1 MQENG
6 VASFGIWDSSV
17 AWALCGGFIALAL
30 LEYSGLVKHCVECWN
45 GIKFF
50 TSFGIWITKALFQL
64 TFN

>member
-6 VASFGIWDSSV
+6 VASFGMWDCSV
-17 AWALCGGFIALAL
+17 ACALYGSFIALA